1 MSALCLLAMGVLC
14 WPQLRSPVG
23 AITCSMDRTINIP
36 TFGLPDHP
44 MNQQTSNGTLKIL
57 PKPQYEDQI
66 QYKVYI
72 QGRSRVLHLK
82 KAQELLTRDFT
93 ESHYLED
100 GTLITQPRHHKDH
113 CCYTGSVEGLA
124 DSYVSACTCH
134 GLSGYVMLGEET
146 YSIDTY
152 SAGNSQEKVCNLSFR
167 RSETHP
173 HNGSKRKLLS
183 AGHSRDVSLQDMYN
197 IELFLVADKQEFRR
211 HGEDLEKIKHHLI
224 TVAHYINQIF
234 LKINFQIFLVGL
246 EIWSQENKVNISDK
260 APSTLKTFLQ
270 WRKTELLPRKN
281 HDNIQLISGV
291 DFKNYALG
299 EAFVSK
305 MCTPHQSGG
314 VIKDSGVSATDLAKY
329 VAHEMGHNLGM
340 IHDTQECHCPVSH
353 GHCLLSKH
361 TGHNMKAVFS
371 DCSHRLLNIFLQ
383 EKNVTCLKDRPT
395 TYIDVYVPSDEHA
408 NILPIVGVISLHL
421 SVLLLLTLIAWVIWK
436 RRRTSQKAEYPTM
449 LSRRSTFS
457 SIQSWEDWSSAAV

>member
-1 MSALCLLAMGVLC
+1 
-14 WPQLRSPVG
+14 
-23 AITCSMDRTINIP
+23 MDRTRNFP
-36 TFGLPDHP
+36 KLGLPAHP
-44 MNQQTSNGTLKIL
+44 IIQQTSDGTLKTL
-57 PKPQYEDQI
+57 TKMQYEDQI
-66 QYKVYI
+66 QHKVYI
-72 QGRSRVLHLK
+72 GGRSHVLHLK

-113 CCYTGSVEGLA
+113 CCYTGYVEGIA
-124 DSYVSACTCH
+124 DSFVSVCTCQ
-134 GLSGYVMLGEET
+134 GLGGYVMLREET
-146 YSIDTY
+146 YTIDTY
-152 SAGNSQEKVCNLSFR
+152 SSEDSQEKVFNLAFR
-167 RSETHP
+167 RSETHT
-173 HNGSKRKLLS
+173 HDGSKRKLLS
-183 AGHSRDVSLQDMYN
+183 AGQSSDVSLLDMYS

-224 TVAHYINQIF
+224 TVAHHISQIF
-234 LKINFQIFLVGL
+234 SKINFQIFLVGL
-246 EIWSQENKVNISDK
+246 EIWSQENKVNISDT

-270 WRKTELLPRKN
+270 WRKTELLPRKH

-314 VIKDSGVSATDLAKY
+314 VVKDSGVRATDLAKY

-340 IHDTQECHCPVSH
+340 IHDTRECHCPVSY

-371 DCSHRLLNIFLQ
+371 DCSHRFLTIFLQ
-383 EKNVTCLKDRPT
+383 EKNVTCLKDRPK
-395 TYIDVYVPSDEHA
+395 TYIDVYPPSEEHA

-436 RRRTSQKAEYPTM
+436 RRRTSQKAEFSTM
-449 LSRRSTFS
+449 FNRRSTFS
-457 SIQSWEDWSSAAV
+457 SIQSWEDWSGAAV